1 MYTAVSE
8 AVGRRIAPGDPD
20 PMGNLRPNRRE
31 PQEGE
36 DAHEVPDEKRETN
49 RGHGSGGAGGVR
61 GGGTGARQPTVK
73 IDSKVT
79 LPPQP
84 RSPFHGRV
92 KSSEHA
98 CEVHRLVKV
107 FRRRPGRD
115 WFVDGDVKD
124 RTNQRGKWRVGQDVL
139 PAGKYYAKVLR
150 RKEGT
155 AGTTFVCRG
164 DRSPTRHVPHQG

>member
-1 MYTAVSE
+1 M
-8 AVGRRIAPGDPD
+8 AVGVLA
-20 PMGNLRPNRRE
+20 
-31 PQEGE
+31 
-36 DAHEVPDEKRETN
+36 ACAVAVPALA
-49 RGHGSGGAGGVR
+49 S
-61 GGGTGARQPTVK
+61 PTVK

-155 AGTTFVCRG
+155 AGATFVCRG